1 MELMDDDSFL
11 RTSQADLISKIRSE
25 HESTVRRYEE
35 QVQDLEN
42 RLEEAVQAKHAAIES
57 SADPECVEGD
67 GEKSDSKISGEIIEL
82 RSTLSRYDTSVIPE
96 LREKLKVCQQ
106 ERDSA
111 KNSLIGV

>member
-57 SADPECVEGD
+57 SADPDCESD